1 MNESSIRDAVM
12 VAQQTIALEIEALE
26 SLQST
31 VNSQDFEAALKLI
44 FQCKGRVVV
53 TGIGK
58 SAIVAQKI
66 VATMNSTGTPAL
78 FMHAADAIHGD
89 LGIITDQDIIICLS
103 KSGGTPEI
111 RTLVGFL
118 VKLPNPIIA
127 ITAEQDSYLSH
138 HAHHVLLT
146 PFKKEADPNNLAPTT
161 SSTAQMA
168 LGDALAMALLNVRKF
183 QVEDFA
189 KFHPGGALGKKLYL
203 TAADL
208 YKKHDKPVIYESNS
222 IKEAIIE
229 ISSKRLGV
237 TVVLNA
243 QQQLIGIVTD
253 GDLRR
258 MLVKYDSWDSL
269 PLTTI
274 MTPNPKSI
282 PSDTMAIDALH
293 IMRQYAITQ
302 LPVVDNGLYV
312 GIVHLHDIIAEGIM

>member
-1 MNESSIRDAVM
+1 MNESSIQDAIK
-12 VAQQTIALEIEALE
+12 VALRTVELEIEALA

-31 VNSQDFEAALKLI
+31 LASPDYEAVLKLI
-44 FQCKGRVVV
+44 VQCRGRIVV

-66 VATMNSTGTPAL
+66 VATMNSTGSPSL

-89 LGIITDQDIIICLS
+89 LGIITDEDIIICLS

-111 RTLVGFL
+111 RTLVSFL
-118 VKLPNPIIA
+118 IKLPNPLIA
-127 ITAEQDSYLSH
+127 ITAEPDSYLSH

-146 PFKKEADPNNLAPTT
+146 PFKQEADPNNLAPTT

-168 LGDALAMALLNVRKF
+168 LGDALAMSLLNLRKF
-183 QVEDFA
+183 QIEDFA

-208 YKKHDKPVIYESNS
+208 YKKHDKPVIYEYNT
-222 IKEAIIE
+222 IKEAIVE

-237 TVVLNA
+237 TVVLNP
-243 QQQLIGIVTD
+243 QHQVIGIVTD

-258 MLVKYDSWDSL
+258 MLVKYDSWESL
-269 PLTTI
+269 PITAI
-274 MTPNPKSI
+274 MTRDPKSI
-282 PSDTMAIDALH
+282 PSTTMAIDALH

-302 LPVVDNGLYV
+302 LPVVDQGTYM